1 MKMTE
6 MFIVSSRSRRL
17 LLLSGFETADFGPIE
32 GVLGGHPFF
41 PRSVYR
47 LELCVKWLRNRQFK
61 FHYSV
66 FFSPHDMR
74 KQGKTRRKKA
84 GMKGIPTSPLPRL
97 SFPLLYRRLPRSL
110 V

>member
-66 FFSPHDMR
+66 FFSLHDMR

-84 GMKGIPTSPLPRL
+84 GIERNSHFSPSSPFL
-97 SFPLLYRRLPRSL
+97 SPPLSTPAA
-110 V
+110 